1 LKRKRARVFFSLVK
15 LRLLNHTVFRTFEN
29 GVRLEML
36 ASVSSQCLFTTQYP
50 LYYTIHGTLF
60 TTHGVRLEMLAS
72 VSSQCLFTT
81 QYPLYY
87 TIHGTLFTA
96 HGVRLETLARPFVR
110 RRKTKAR
117 RFLKSVS
124 HCYNSTTFYCT
135 WSSHCYTVHS
145 LLHLETLARPF
156 VRKRQTIDLAAGLL
170 HHVCMYVS
178 MYVCVFTQTH
188 ANTKQLIL

>member
-1 LKRKRARVFFSLVK
+1 MKRKRARVFFSLVK

-60 TTHGVRLEMLAS
+60 T
-72 VSSQCLFTT
+72 
-81 QYPLYY
+81 
-87 TIHGTLFTA
+87 A
-96 HGVRLETLARPFVR
+96 HGAR
-110 RRKTKAR
+110 
-117 RFLKSVS
+117 
-124 HCYNSTTFYCT
+124 
-135 WSSHCYTVHS
+135 
-145 LLHLETLARPF
+145 LETLARPF

>member
-1 LKRKRARVFFSLVK
+1 MKRKRARVFFSLVK

-60 TTHGVRLEMLAS
+60 T
-72 VSSQCLFTT
+72 
-81 QYPLYY
+81 
-87 TIHGTLFTA
+87 A
-96 HGVRLETLARPFVR
+96 HGARLATLARPFVR

-124 HCYNSTTFYCT
+124 HCYTVPLFTAHGALIATQYT
-135 WSSHCYTVHS
+135 RYYTLKRLHAPSSGN
-145 LLHLETLARPF
+145 ARQLILQPGSY
-156 VRKRQTIDLAAGLL
+156 I
-170 HHVCMYVS
+170 
-178 MYVCVFTQTH
+178 MYVCM
-188 ANTKQLIL
+188 